1 MRNGELIS
9 KLICTE
15 NEKQNCLSV
24 KMLTGQMAM
33 GKGIHSVEIRAYI
46 NTLCFISHLFHA
58 LNLDN

>member
-24 KMLTGQMAM
+24 KTLTGQMVL

-46 NTLCFISHLFHA
+46 NTLHFISHLFQRFEPR
-58 LNLDN
+58 

>member
-9 KLICTE
+9 KLICSE

-24 KMLTGQMAM
+24 KMLTGQMVL

-46 NTLCFISHLFHA
+46 NTLRFISHLFQCFEPG
-58 LNLDN
+58 